1 MTTLFARVRSFW
13 RGLRKPDQLWAE
25 MGEEMRFH
33 VDMEAERL
41 RRERGLDP
49 AEARRQA
56 AVAFGGVEKYREAG
70 RDARGLAWL
79 DGLTLDLRLGGRML
93 VKYPGLT
100 IVGGLAMAFAIWVG
114 AVVFEMVMLVV
125 SPTLPLP
132 GAERIVHLRNY
143 DVQTS
148 GPEPRALHDFVVWRQ
163 AMRTVTDFGA
173 WQDVASNLE
182 GRDGEVRQVA
192 IASMTASGF
201 RVAATPPLLGRPLVP
216 ADERAGA
223 PPVVVLGHDVWRTR
237 FAADSAIVGQSVQLG
252 DVYATVVGVMP
263 DGFKFPVAHDA
274 WTPFRP
280 DARADAP
287 REGPGI
293 TMFGRLAPGATLDEA
308 RAELSALGQR
318 AARELPATHR
328 HLQPQ
333 VMPYAQ
339 MMAMEASG
347 EGGVLFLLTQ
357 AFALMLIVLV
367 CGNVA
372 LLLFARAATRESEI
386 IVRSALG
393 ASRRR
398 IVVQLFAEALA
409 LGGVAAA
416 VGLVAAHVALR
427 EWGLPFLEANLNQV
441 PFWFDPHL
449 SPATVLYACALT
461 VLGAAIAGGL
471 PGLKVTRG
479 IGARLRAGTTGGGGL
494 KFGGVWTAVIVAQV
508 AVTVAF
514 PGIALVQVS
523 ELQRVR
529 TYDVGFADHEYLAM
543 KLELEPAAGA
553 DVDED
558 PAAAA
563 AHRAR
568 FGQRVEALRE
578 RLAAEPGVAG
588 VTFVDKLPRTNSD
601 WSRVLLDD
609 SASVFAA
616 DAAPAAA
623 GAPEAPPRLRSTK
636 VAYVDPSYFG
646 VIETPILAGRGF
658 QAADLAPGAQ
668 VAIVD
673 QGFVDRVLLGRNP
686 IGRRVR
692 LADGIDEGTAPT
704 PVTGA
709 EADTL
714 PWLEIVGVVKELGM
728 NSAAETALGAGL
740 YRPST
745 PGSGFPP
752 NMMIHAQGDAMALL
766 PRVRAIAGAVDPTL
780 RLAEIQ
786 RMDQVAD
793 DLLWTLGLFLRGT
806 LVMTAV
812 ALLLSLAGIYA
823 VLSFTVA
830 RRTREIGVR
839 VALGASRR
847 GVLTAIFRRP
857 LTQVGLGIAGGAT
870 LIALGALGLSRTYQ
884 FQHWPSSLSAGQV
897 ALLVAYAAFMLGV
910 CLLACVVP
918 TRRALRVEP
927 VVAMRVE

>member
-1 MTTLFARVRSFW
+1 MKTLFARARSFW
-13 RGLRKPDQLWAE
+13 RGLRRPDQLWAE

-56 AVAFGGVEKYREAG
+56 ALAFGGVEKYREAG
-70 RDARGLAWL
+70 RDARGLRWL
-79 DGLTLDLRLGGRML
+79 GGLTLDLKLGGRML

-100 IVGGLAMAFAIWVG
+100 VVGGLAMAFAIWVG
-114 AVVFEMVMLVV
+114 AIVFEMVVLVV

-132 GAERIVHLRNY
+132 EGDRIVHLRNY

-148 GPEPRALHDFVVWRQ
+148 DPEPRALYDFVVWRQ
-163 AMRTVTDFGA
+163 AMRSVTDFGA
-173 WQDVASNLE
+173 WQDVASNLQ
-182 GRDGEVRQVA
+182 GRDGEVREVA

-237 FAADSAIVGQSVQLG
+237 FAADSAIVGQSVRLG
-252 DVYATVVGVMP
+252 DAYATVVGVMP

-293 TMFGRLAPGATLDEA
+293 TMFGRLAPGATLEEA
-308 RAELSALGQR
+308 RVELSALGQR
-318 AARELPATHR
+318 AARELPETHR

-339 MMAMEASG
+339 MMSMEASG

-357 AFALMLIVLV
+357 VFALMLIVLV

-416 VGLVAAHVALR
+416 VGLAAAHVALR
-427 EWGLPFLEANLNQV
+427 AWGLPFLEANLGKV
-441 PFWFDPHL
+441 PFWLDPHL

-514 PGIALVQVS
+514 PGIALVEVS
-523 ELQRVR
+523 ELQRIR
-529 TYDVGFADHEYLAM
+529 TYDVGFADDEYLAM

-568 FGQRVEALRE
+568 FGERVEALRQ

-601 WSRVLLDD
+601 WNRVVIDD
-609 SASVFAA
+609 SAAVF
-616 DAAPAAA
+616 APAAA
-623 GAPEAPPRLRSTK
+623 GAPEAQPRLRATK

-646 VIETPILAGRGF
+646 VLEAPILAGRGF

-692 LADGIDEGTAPT
+692 LAAGVDEGAVPT
-704 PVTGA
+704 PLTGTA
-709 EADTL
+709 VDTL

-728 NSAAETALGAGL
+728 NNAAEAGLAAGL
-740 YRPST
+740 YLPST

-752 NMMIHAQGDAMALL
+752 QMIIHAQGDPMALL
-766 PRVRAIAGAVDPTL
+766 PRVRAVAGAVDPTL

-806 LVMTAV
+806 LGMTAV

-839 VALGASRR
+839 VALGADRHR
-847 GVLTAIFRRP
+847 VITAIFRRP
-857 LTQVGLGIAGGAT
+857 LTQVGFGIAAGAT
-870 LIALGALGLSRTYQ
+870 LIALGAVGLSHTYQ
-884 FQHWPSSLSAGQV
+884 FQDWPNSLSAGQV
-897 ALLVAYAAFMLGV
+897 ALLLAYAAFMLGV

-927 VVAMRVE
+927 IVALKVE

>member
-1 MTTLFARVRSFW
+1 MSLLEGSRARLRLLFGRRA
-13 RGLRKPDQLWAE
+13 AE
-25 MGEEMRFH
+25 SRMDDEIRFH
-33 VDMEAERL
+33 LDMETDL
-41 RRERGLDP
+41 HRRAGVGTG
-49 AEARRQA
+49 EARRRA
-56 AVAFGGVEKYREAG
+56 LVAFGGVEKHKEAL
-70 RDARGLAWL
+70 RDDRGFAWL
-79 DGLTLDLRLGGRML
+79 AGLTLDLKLAARML

-100 IVGGLAMAFAIWVG
+100 VVGGLAMAFAIWVG
-114 AVVFEMVMLVV
+114 AVVFEMVTMVV

-132 GAERIVHLRNY
+132 GGERIVHLRNY

-148 GPEPRALHDFVVWRQ
+148 DPEPRALYDFVVWRQ

-173 WQDVASNLE
+173 WQDVANNLK

-192 IASMTASGF
+192 IASITASGF

-252 DVYATVVGVMP
+252 DTYATVVGVMP
-263 DGFKFPVAHDA
+263 DGFKFPVAHDV
-274 WTPFRP
+274 WTPFRL

-318 AARELPATHR
+318 AARELPDTHK

-357 AFALMLIVLV
+357 AFALMLVVLV

-416 VGLVAAHVALR
+416 LGLAAAHVALR
-427 EWGLPFLEANLNQV
+427 AWGRPFLEANLDMI
-441 PFWFDPHL
+441 PFWIDPHL

-514 PGIALVQVS
+514 PGLALVEVG

-529 TYDVGFADHEYLAM
+529 TYDVGFADDEYLAM
-543 KLELEPAAGA
+543 KLELEPASGA
-553 DVDED
+553 DLDED

-568 FGQRVEALRE
+568 FGQLVETLRE

-588 VTFVDKLPRTNSD
+588 VTFVDQLPRTNYD
-601 WSRVLLDD
+601 YDRIALDD
-609 SASVFAA
+609 SASV
-616 DAAPAAA
+616 AAPSGAA
-623 GAPEAPPRLRSTK
+623 GAPAPPPRRYTK
-636 VAYVDPSYFG
+636 VAFVDPSYFD
-646 VIETPILAGRGF
+646 VLEAPILAGRGF
-658 QAADLAPGAQ
+658 QPADLAPGSR
-668 VAIVD
+668 VVIVD
-673 QGFVDRVLLGRNP
+673 QGFVDQALQGRNP

-692 LADGIDEGTAPT
+692 ITDLDALLDGPGADS
-704 PVTGA
+704 
-709 EADTL
+709 L
-714 PWLEIVGVVKELGM
+714 PWHEIVGVVKDLGM
-728 NSAAETALGAGL
+728 IGAGESTREIGL
-740 YRPST
+740 YRPAT

-752 NMMIHAQGDAMALL
+752 HMMIHAQGDPMALL
-766 PRVRAIAGAVDPTL
+766 PRVRAIAGALDPTL

-793 DLLWTLGLFLRGT
+793 DLLWTIGLFLRGT
-806 LVMTAV
+806 LGMTAV

-839 VALGASRR
+839 VALGADRR
-847 GVLTAIFRRP
+847 RVLTAIFRRP
-857 LTQVGLGIAGGAT
+857 LTQVGLGIAAGAA
-870 LIALGALGLSRTYQ
+870 LIALGAVGLSHTYQ
-884 FQHWPSSLSAGQV
+884 FQHWPGSLSAGQV
-897 ALLVAYAAFMLGV
+897 ALLVLYAAFMLGV

-927 VVAMRVE
+927 IVAMRVE